1 MKPFLFLLSGMVFL
15 CRRRRAFLDVNPRY
29 RELLK
34 QHGLKSPE
42 DFLALPAVIVSGH
55 PDRNVARVKLGGFRN
70 QPGDSAGITAYL
82 KREHR
87 LSWRDRLTNAWAG
100 FGWCSKSYREAQLLR
115 AMREQGIMCPE
126 FLAAGEDRD
135 WGEIWLRLLLRSGDA
150 GVASGEEAGFFTRI
164 SSQGV

>member
-55 PDRNVARVKLGGFRN
+55 PDRNVARVKLKG
-70 QPGDSAGITAYL
+70 PVGITAYL

-87 LSWRDRLTNAWAG
+87 LPWRDRLANAWAG
-100 FGWCSKSYREAQLLR
+100 FGWCSK
-115 AMREQGIMCPE
+115 
-126 FLAAGEDRD
+126 
-135 WGEIWLRLLLRSGDA
+135 
-150 GVASGEEAGFFTRI
+150 
-164 SSQGV
+164 